1 MCEHRLPGID
11 QIDAAA
17 RIVYRSMPATPQ
29 YRWPLLEERAGCTVW
44 VKHENHAPIGSF
56 KLPGALVAV
65 DRLRR
70 KRPEVTG
77 VIAATPRLR

>member
-44 VKHENHAPIGSF
+44 VKHENHAPIDSMSGVGRST
-56 KLPGALVAV
+56 GEV
-65 DRLRR
+65 DMRLTLASWQN
-70 KRPEVTG
+70 E
-77 VIAATPRLR
+77 